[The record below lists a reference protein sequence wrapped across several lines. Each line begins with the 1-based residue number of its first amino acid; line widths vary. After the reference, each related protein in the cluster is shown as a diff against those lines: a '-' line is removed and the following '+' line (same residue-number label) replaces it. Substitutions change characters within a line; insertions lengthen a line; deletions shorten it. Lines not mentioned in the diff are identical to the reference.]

1 MAHFAKITENNEVLQ
16 VVPLEDKY
24 CLDENNNFSELVGQN
39 YLQKH
44 NNWPANLWIQTSY
57 NTFGNVHYSYNTST
71 VEGIE
76 ITNKEESEDQSKALR
91 GNYAAIGSIWD
102 SENQIFMGVKPYP
115 SWVKNLD
122 KACWESPIGNPPI
135 LNEEQTNQNNEGT
148 HLWRYVWNETNQT
161 WDLENQKLV

>member
-16 VVPLEDKY
+16 VLTLEDKY
-24 CLDENNNFSELVGQN
+24 CLDENNNFSESVGQA

-44 NNWPANLWIQTSY
+44 NNWPSNLWIQTSY
-57 NTFGNVHYSYNTST
+57 NTFRNVHYSYNTRT

-91 GNYAAIGSIWD
+91 GNYAAPGSIWD
-102 SENQIFMGVKPYP
+102 SENQIFLGIKPYP

-122 KACWESPIGNPPI
+122 KACWESPVGAPPI
-135 LNEEQTNQNNEGT
+135 LNDEQTNQNNEGT
-148 HLWRYVWNETNQT
+148 HFWQYVWNETNQT
-161 WDLENQKLV
+161 WDVNNLKV